1 MLPTTL
7 GQEMKYVDTRD
18 YPFNNF
24 PYEKEQKS
32 LVCKNKNARIKYINM
47 SKLIYKKIFVEKIKR
62 FIRKLINKKLIFN
75 YSKSYSN

>member
-1 MLPTTL
+1 LVAYMRPTTL
-7 GQEMKYVDTRD
+7 GQEIKYVDTWD

-47 SKLIYKKIFVEKIKR
+47 SKWIYKKITNVKIEIEIEKFLKMEE
-62 FIRKLINKKLIFN
+62 
-75 YSKSYSN
+75 